1 MEFQLSFDYYYD
13 EKEYCFY
20 LEDKKTKFEDLYNKY
35 KNDEKT
41 KIQGDTYKIILGK
54 YVYTLKNPGYVTF
67 IFPNGTQKNI
77 FICYYEHLYEILK
90 TYQFYDFFYNNDENE
105 KYHEF
110 KIQDIMNIYPV
121 KKVKIEIKRHK
132 KIYDSN
138 NKLINKYSELK
149 PENLSLSYKKYLK
162 FSSNIEENSEFFNFT
177 EEREKFFEY
186 LDSELKNSGVFL
198 PICGPEGI
206 GKTSSIL
213 AYCKMKIEYHY
224 FYFNVRTFW
233 QLLKTNNEEE
243 IKNILIVEL
252 SHCLLPINLHN
263 AIENIFKHKSFN
275 CNPLEFLIII
285 LSNISFMKVLIIDQY
300 KTFYDEEYYFLKE
313 LINKFQSSRNIILL
327 SSMNEDDIKLS
338 MVKGIQ
344 NEKPTKDNFFLEYLY
359 IAKLAY
365 VPDNYIN
372 SLTEPEKE
380 AITFFSNLYS
390 IFYEI
395 IEFKKE
401 NNGKFDKLKFFE
413 KIKGDIK
420 NNLIIYYK
428 GEDKTKIYNALKKIN
443 DIELTKINKELFLKE
458 YKNIPFRY
466 IQLNINKQYLFKIN
480 EIDNN
485 SDFKFKF
492 LYNSFNNIINN
503 YREELYKN
511 IQKDENLPENT
522 KKVMKPIMFEEKII
536 DHIWYIKVFNDD
548 KINNRIKIES
558 IYNLNADDIEN
569 LKKITKNTKVNE
581 GFLLIQNK
589 PTAPFFDSGIL
600 VKINDNRWKLY
611 LIQITK
617 KKDSNERLTL
627 TFLNDFFA
635 YIDAFLK
642 EKCQIDIEQHYFC
655 YIFDDNNKDLPTI
668 NYCRE
673 RKLDYLFY
681 NEEKINLIYP
691 NTKLKEYKMK
701 KKIFEFNSNLNLE
714 GEFEIT
720 RYYPRINDFVE
731 TKDFL
736 SKKRKLMDNKNY
748 KAEKNLVERVN
759 KKENYYNSI
768 NNNFHT
774 SLKVDYNDREEE
786 INNYLLDTIYDK
798 KDLVGIRYLIPNQEI
813 YISKLYLFGMKE
825 KEINNFYE
833 KIGKDRKKFLFL
845 NIEEIFYF
853 IPSLSIPGYLSYII
867 LKTENK
873 IFYQDYENKKSF
885 DLSNKT
891 EEEFKDQYNNRWKTF
906 AITLINKNLSKEII
920 PDKFEISKEKK

>member
-77 FICYYEHLYEILK
+77 FICYYDHLYEILK

-110 KIQDIMNIYPV
+110 KIQDIINIYPV

-252 SHCLLPINLHN
+252 SHCLLPIDLHN

-344 NEKPTKDNFFLEYLY
+344 NEKPTKDNFF
-359 IAKLAY
+359 
-365 VPDNYIN
+365 
-372 SLTEPEKE
+372 
-380 AITFFSNLYS
+380 
-390 IFYEI
+390 
-395 IEFKKE
+395 
-401 NNGKFDKLKFFE
+401 
-413 KIKGDIK
+413 
-420 NNLIIYYK
+420 
-428 GEDKTKIYNALKKIN
+428 
-443 DIELTKINKELFLKE
+443 
-458 YKNIPFRY
+458 
-466 IQLNINKQYLFKIN
+466 
-480 EIDNN
+480 
-485 SDFKFKF
+485 
-492 LYNSFNNIINN
+492 
-503 YREELYKN
+503 
-511 IQKDENLPENT
+511 
-522 KKVMKPIMFEEKII
+522 
-536 DHIWYIKVFNDD
+536 
-548 KINNRIKIES
+548 
-558 IYNLNADDIEN
+558 
-569 LKKITKNTKVNE
+569 
-581 GFLLIQNK
+581 
-589 PTAPFFDSGIL
+589 
-600 VKINDNRWKLY
+600 
-611 LIQITK
+611 
-617 KKDSNERLTL
+617 
-627 TFLNDFFA
+627 
-635 YIDAFLK
+635 
-642 EKCQIDIEQHYFC
+642 
-655 YIFDDNNKDLPTI
+655 
-668 NYCRE
+668 
-673 RKLDYLFY
+673 
-681 NEEKINLIYP
+681 
-691 NTKLKEYKMK
+691 
-701 KKIFEFNSNLNLE
+701 
-714 GEFEIT
+714 
-720 RYYPRINDFVE
+720 
-731 TKDFL
+731 
-736 SKKRKLMDNKNY
+736 
-748 KAEKNLVERVN
+748 
-759 KKENYYNSI
+759 
-768 NNNFHT
+768 
-774 SLKVDYNDREEE
+774 
-786 INNYLLDTIYDK
+786 
-798 KDLVGIRYLIPNQEI
+798 
-813 YISKLYLFGMKE
+813 
-825 KEINNFYE
+825 
-833 KIGKDRKKFLFL
+833 
-845 NIEEIFYF
+845 
-853 IPSLSIPGYLSYII
+853 
-867 LKTENK
+867 
-873 IFYQDYENKKSF
+873 
-885 DLSNKT
+885 
-891 EEEFKDQYNNRWKTF
+891 
-906 AITLINKNLSKEII
+906 
-920 PDKFEISKEKK
+920 